1 MISRFFFHVKFSFFH
16 TVWNITLEFRP
27 LLASFSPTTVN
38 MWSQFSH
45 LTNRF
50 ALMYW
55 LMSTRIGCPHFGQV
69 LWLSE
74 TRKKLRE
81 INSDEH
87 GNVRMGFFESNQS
100 CNFTQFGNVRS
111 FLSLQIYVKSIL
123 GIIGIEKMPFSTI
136 LILLF
141 SSPQKWHKLIKSSF
155 RAFKNVK

>member
-50 ALMYW
+50 ALIYW

-81 INSDEH
+81 INH
-87 GNVRMGFFESNQS
+87 MNQNGLNFELSTV
-100 CNFTQFGNVRS
+100 TQIQR
-111 FLSLQIYVKSIL
+111 FL
-123 GIIGIEKMPFSTI
+123 
-136 LILLF
+136 
-141 SSPQKWHKLIKSSF
+141 
-155 RAFKNVK
+155 FKNQIWINNSQVVIYTVLKSKNVSVHPNLREINFKDSF